1 MSPRRSRGASHR
13 ETKASK
19 QSVSTAPRERQRR
32 DHPAQPQAP
41 GQRDVCAS
49 LARHALDDARPA
61 WRTSVGPRHGQVKA
75 GLVGKNK
82 PPALQRCHPLAEGL
96 TVGLHLLG
104 RRQTFFYG
112 AAPAAATPGR
122 RSPGGLRLWLYAS
135 GSSPTPRGWRPGLG
149 APARA
154 TARAACR
161 ATRRDSRRR
170 VTVARGSP
178 RRDTFGAGGSPSDVR
193 LRRCLPLHRV
203 CLRRPRRRELFS
215 RGGQLSK
222 PSWPMSVATHSA
234 NASANR
240 NREEITRRGVDPRLA
255 HFVVDQGRTATEQHE
270 RPLARGARRV
280 LRALAIGLLGDEEH
294 HGIRGPTSRGL
305 RGHQVFAEFAY
316 TARNTRREPVFRTPE
331 QAPHR
336 DCRSVIVLETAS
348 RHPQA
353 KSIARRVNA

>member
-19 QSVSTAPRERQRR
+19 QSVSTAPRERRRR

-41 GQRDVCAS
+41 DQRDVCAS
-49 LARHALDDARPA
+49 LARHALDDALPA

-255 HFVVDQGRTATEQHE
+255 HFVVNQGAPSRSNMNDLSREE
-270 RPLARGARRV
+270 R
-280 LRALAIGLLGDEEH
+280 
-294 HGIRGPTSRGL
+294 
-305 RGHQVFAEFAY
+305 AEFSELWRSGSWVMRSTTESEAQPREVSEG
-316 TARNTRREPVFRTPE
+316 TRSSPSSLTRRETP
-331 QAPHR
+331 A
-336 DCRSVIVLETAS
+336 AS
-348 RHPQA
+348 RSSAPRNRPLTGPV
-353 KSIARRVNA
+353 AR